1 MVCHSLNNNT
11 RTGLVESLSLNTNP
25 LIGLIPRI
33 TSNFRHLLSCGTIAC
48 YNFFNHL
55 KELELGRNCAKR

>member
-25 LIGLIPRI
+25 LIGLIPRM

-48 YNFFNHL
+48 YNFL
-55 KELELGRNCAKR
+55 TT